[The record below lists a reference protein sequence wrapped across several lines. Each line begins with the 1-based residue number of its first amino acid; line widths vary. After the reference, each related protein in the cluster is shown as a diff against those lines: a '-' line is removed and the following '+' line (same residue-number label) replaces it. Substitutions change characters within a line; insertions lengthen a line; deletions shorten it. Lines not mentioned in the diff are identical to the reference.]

1 MSCQRCGG
9 LLAAEL
15 ANAMDGLVCSMAVI
29 ESRHCHCADD
39 KGPEQT
45 NLSRAPV
52 GTFARESPKTTTSK
66 ECHDD

>member
-29 ESRHCHCADD
+29 ESRHCHCTDD
-39 KGPEQT
+39 KDPELT
-45 NLSRAPV
+45 NLSRELV
-52 GTFARESPKTTTSK
+52 GTFARESSETTTSR
-66 ECHDD
+66 ERHDD

>member
-29 ESRHCHCADD
+29 ESRHCHCADVE
-39 KGPEQT
+39 GPELT
-45 NLSRAPV
+45 KLSQEAV
-52 GTFARESPKTTTSK
+52 GAFACESPKPTTS
-66 ECHDD
+66 EGRPQ